1 MQCITHKK
9 GFISSFIIAI
19 SGWHTNVCILFE
31 QRIKSETWTL
41 IKRNTEYDVKDPK
54 CTTHTLLF
62 HHTVMHADVT
72 HLVLGFFFFFV
83 SLDIRFTSSQ
93 INNELQ
99 CNFRTKKN
107 MPNGMSANDFACCMN
122 NNNGRRPY
130 FHGSLLYITLLYSK
144 HKKCMRTENS
154 INIPKQLL
162 IAWHSRLRFQFQFYG
177 LVGKLETHE
186 ICTCLMLA
194 HWYGKIFF
202 FFYYDRKNNRFIAMN
217 NNTTVTIKISHFHYI
232 DSKRST

>member
-1 MQCITHKK
+1 
-9 GFISSFIIAI
+9 
-19 SGWHTNVCILFE
+19 
-31 QRIKSETWTL
+31 
-41 IKRNTEYDVKDPK
+41 
-54 CTTHTLLF
+54 
-62 HHTVMHADVT
+62 MHADVT

-202 FFYYDRKNNRFIAMN
+202 FFIMIER
-217 NNTTVTIKISHFHYI
+217 TI
-232 DSKRST
+232 DSLQWITTQRRPLKYLISITLIVSDRHKKKNF